1 MCPHWHV
8 FTIWDNEVALALNQE
23 GAWYFIIIILNENF
37 FVLDCG
43 LLPFCSLETEF
54 SITSIKEP
62 MNKNSSRFMI
72 ALFNLHVLWMNLW
85 EFRTTGE
92 GLGWPRTGKS
102 LETLGLEPDII
113 CLNSWKFPETQQSA
127 SEIIFQNQEKITLAD
142 KQSWQNKK
150 IRSYSV

>member
-1 MCPHWHV
+1 MPPLTRFYHLRQWSCARTKSRRCLV
-8 FTIWDNEVALALNQE
+8 FYNNNSKWK
-23 GAWYFIIIILNENF
+23 F

-43 LLPFCSLETEF
+43 LLPFWSLETEF

-113 CLNSWKFPETQQSA
+113 YLNSWKFPETQQSA